1 MITPLNILYIVLSA
15 SVIIITVCV
24 VWAFAYLI
32 GTLRRIHE
40 VEQKIVGTV
49 DRVSNL
55 VDSVREKITSSSAHI
70 ATLVEL
76 GAKAFQYVKERK
88 KVAKQKKSTKKEVDF
103 DD

>member
-15 SVIIITVCV
+15 SVITITICV
-24 VWAFAYLI
+24 VWVFTYLI

-49 DRVSNL
+49 DRVSSL
-55 VDSVREKITSSSAHI
+55 LDSVRDKITNSSAHI

-76 GAKAFQYVKERK
+76 GAKLFAYVKEKRVSRQK
-88 KVAKQKKSTKKEVDF
+88 SSKQK
-103 DD
+103 

>member
-1 MITPLNILYIVLSA
+1 MLTPLNILYIVLSA
-15 SVIIITVCV
+15 SVIIITVCI

-49 DRVSNL
+49 DRVSSL
-55 VDSVREKITSSSAHI
+55 LDSVRDKIANSSAHI

-76 GAKAFQYVKERK
+76 GAKLFAYVKEK
-88 KVAKQKKSTKKEVDF
+88 KIARQKSKTKKADTN
-103 DD
+103 

>member
-1 MITPLNILYIVLSA
+1 MLTPLNILYIVLSA
-15 SVIIITVCV
+15 SVIIITVCI

-49 DRVSNL
+49 DRVSSL
-55 VDSVREKITSSSAHI
+55 LDSVRDKITNSSAHI

-76 GAKAFQYVKERK
+76 GAKLFAYVKEK
-88 KVAKQKKSTKKEVDF
+88 KIARQKSKTKKADIN
-103 DD
+103 